1 MTLGPAY
8 GAAAAAHVTEYIAIK
23 QTGTGQD
30 VTLGTSNA
38 TAQWTGVN
46 FQSDADNFTLA
57 SHVLLCNI
65 GGKFKLD
72 YHIVVRSSGGTT
84 IPFWAFAT
92 VEIDE
97 GTGGSWSPV
106 TGSLAAQGMTT
117 DTGGGQTILNLS
129 AEVITSFAAGDSL
142 RIRIRR
148 SSGAATTVKTDGANG
163 GNWNLTKMAD

>member
-23 QTGTGQD
+23 QSGTSQD

-57 SHVLLCNI
+57 SHELLCNI
-65 GGKFKLD
+65 GGKFKID
-72 YHIVVRSSGGTT
+72 YHLVVRSSGGTT
-84 IPFWAFAT
+84 IPFWAFA
-92 VEIDE
+92 VLEVDE
-97 GTGGSWSPV
+97 GTSGSWSTV

-117 DTGGGQTILNLS
+117 DTGGGQTIMNLS

-142 RIRIRR
+142 RLRIRR
-148 SSGAATTVKTDGANG
+148 GSGAATTVKTDGSNG
-163 GNWNLTKMAD
+163 GNWNLTKLAD